1 MPQREVARMTGRT
14 RTAVARIFT
23 AFRDD
28 NGRIHDAPHDVRPR
42 STTDE
47 EDRWIVAAA
56 VDQPFI
62 TARDIRGELEERG
75 VAVMPWPPK
84 GADMNPIENIW
95 GNMKIQLSRR
105 GLHSVTTDQLW
116 DAVKE
121 EWDRL
126 RQCPELVVNLYESLP
141 RKSAGLRI
149 PMWRVRIPAEVLA
162 ILRRL
167 IAEKAPC
174 NRAFGCTSKDPQVV
188 QINPQSSAGA
198 NTGAAERTCRDF
210 LRLVTQS
217 TVFHGVVFL
226 GHSSAHKEVT
236 EVLELGPKYCLPTRL
251 NPIEKLSF
259 AR

>member
-62 TARDIRGELEERG
+62 TAERG

-141 RKSAGLRI
+141 LSTLRES
-149 PMWRVRIPAEVLA
+149 RDQ
-162 ILRRL
+162 
-167 IAEKAPC
+167 PC
-174 NRAFGCTSKDPQVV
+174 LQMGQVSLSFKDTKKR
-188 QINPQSSAGA
+188 QSSALIPQLLVLFCVA
-198 NTGAAERTCRDF
+198 FVRSP
-210 LRLVTQS
+210 RLVAVYLQCVCVYDGVSAMAATLTVVS
-217 TVFHGVVFL
+217 RVSRETTVFGVWRTFNRRTNSVL
-226 GHSSAHKEVT
+226 HKRELLLLPPSPRTYFIEVVV
-236 EVLELGPKYCLPTRL
+236 E
-251 NPIEKLSF
+251 
-259 AR
+259 

>member
-62 TARDIRGELEERG
+62 TARDIRGELGLNERG

-126 RQCPELVVNLYESLP
+126 RQCPELDFMTDFSGK
-141 RKSAGLRI
+141 R
-149 PMWRVRIPAEVLA
+149 VLA
-162 ILRRL
+162 LAYTLVITCLHSFKVFAQR
-167 IAEKAPC
+167 IFE
-174 NRAFGCTSKDPQVV
+174 NIRAG
-188 QINPQSSAGA
+188 
-198 NTGAAERTCRDF
+198 
-210 LRLVTQS
+210 
-217 TVFHGVVFL
+217 
-226 GHSSAHKEVT
+226 
-236 EVLELGPKYCLPTRL
+236 EVLEL
-251 NPIEKLSF
+251 
-259 AR
+259 AA

>member
-28 NGRIHDAPHDVRPR
+28 NGRIHDAPHET
-42 STTDE
+42 S
-47 EDRWIVAAA
+47 A
-56 VDQPFI
+56 Q
-62 TARDIRGELEERG
+62 EERG

-141 RKSAGLRI
+141 
-149 PMWRVRIPAEVLA
+149 
-162 ILRRL
+162 
-167 IAEKAPC
+167 
-174 NRAFGCTSKDPQVV
+174 
-188 QINPQSSAGA
+188 
-198 NTGAAERTCRDF
+198 
-210 LRLVTQS
+210 
-217 TVFHGVVFL
+217 
-226 GHSSAHKEVT
+226 
-236 EVLELGPKYCLPTRL
+236 
-251 NPIEKLSF
+251 
-259 AR
+259 